1 MGSERSRKTPY
12 DSSLYFLLIL
22 LSWFC
27 NPFYHPRSF
36 FDALRT
42 GYHIRKNDAMRKT
55 VFSDNIIMSM
65 TFQKAKSCPHP
76 AEKQKWY
83 HTTLRKPKPRYVSAN
98 TKRDLCSPGACRP
111 RIVEIPL
118 FQAFPASRYVFL
130 DIKTTVSTC
139 AFLSKPSHLIG
150 ITAHRLLHSETQRH
164 IFRLKTHL
172 Q

>member
-42 GYHIRKNDAMRKT
+42 GYHIRKNDAMRKI

-83 HTTLRKPKPRYVSAN
+83 HNPQKTKASLCFRKHKKGSLQPRS
-98 TKRDLCSPGACRP
+98 
-111 RIVEIPL
+111 
-118 FQAFPASRYVFL
+118 
-130 DIKTTVSTC
+130 VSTPDRGNP
-139 AFLSKPSHLIG
+139 FISGFSSLSLCFSRHQNYSLDVCIFVQT
-150 ITAHRLLHSETQRH
+150 ILL
-164 IFRLKTHL
+164 
-172 Q
+172 